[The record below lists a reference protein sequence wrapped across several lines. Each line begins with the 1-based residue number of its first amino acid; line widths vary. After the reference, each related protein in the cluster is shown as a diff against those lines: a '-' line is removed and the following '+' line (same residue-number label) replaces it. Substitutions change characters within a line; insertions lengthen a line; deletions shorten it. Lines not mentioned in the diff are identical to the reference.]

1 MAHSEEINLN
11 SLALVRG
18 ELVAEV
24 EDSASKLERFVAD
37 RDNAELLQGCIEGIE
52 KISGTLSLIQLYG
65 ADLLAEELLALAKD
79 ITPGQNDKVDQQLD
93 ILSSGFFILP
103 RYLEY
108 VQQTRRGLPVLLIS
122 YINELR
128 QARDETPLPESY
140 FFEVDLSA
148 SYSPK
153 RRTSAT
159 FDEDTPALVRRLRHM
174 YQVGLLN
181 VLQGKQAKSA
191 LGLMKRALERL
202 EIISGDRPIAKL
214 WWLGVGAIES
224 LSQDGVNL
232 NKTRKLALM
241 VIDRQIKLL
250 QAEGT
255 KAFDRDA
262 PDAMVKN
269 LIYWVALGGGQTEH
283 GKSVQE
289 TYQFEPLTYTAK
301 ELSREEEA
309 LKGPSVNTVASVA
322 AVLKDELR
330 STKEIL
336 ENASQGGT
344 EIISDYEELIDTLV
358 KVSDILGVVG
368 LTAAGNTLKQ
378 EITKIEGWRD
388 SGETGDAKDL
398 LEVADA
404 LLYVESTVS
413 GLDQLHLSDDKLA
426 QANSIA
432 RAEVIASSQ
441 LAEAEMVVI
450 QEAESG
456 LALVKRALN
465 SFAESNYDRGHI
477 KNVAATLHGVRGG
490 MIVLHL
496 DRAANVVAACA
507 AFIEE
512 SLLQNDQP
520 AALQQLLETFA
531 DAVIGL
537 EYYLDAIKSD
547 KNASDAVLE
556 IAEESLQALGFR
568 V

>member
-1 MAHSEEINLN
+1 
-11 SLALVRG
+11 
-18 ELVAEV
+18 
-24 EDSASKLERFVAD
+24 
-37 RDNAELLQGCIEGIE
+37 
-52 KISGTLSLIQLYG
+52 
-65 ADLLAEELLALAKD
+65 
-79 ITPGQNDKVDQQLD
+79 
-93 ILSSGFFILP
+93 
-103 RYLEY
+103 
-108 VQQTRRGLPVLLIS
+108 
-122 YINELR
+122 
-128 QARDETPLPESY
+128 
-140 FFEVDLSA
+140 
-148 SYSPK
+148 
-153 RRTSAT
+153 
-159 FDEDTPALVRRLRHM
+159 
-174 YQVGLLN
+174 
-181 VLQGKQAKSA
+181 
-191 LGLMKRALERL
+191 
-202 EIISGDRPIAKL
+202 
-214 WWLGVGAIES
+214 
-224 LSQDGVNL
+224 
-232 NKTRKLALM
+232 
-241 VIDRQIKLL
+241 
-250 QAEGT
+250 
-255 KAFDRDA
+255 
-262 PDAMVKN
+262 
-269 LIYWVALGGGQTEH
+269 
-283 GKSVQE
+283 
-289 TYQFEPLTYTAK
+289 
-301 ELSREEEA
+301 
-309 LKGPSVNTVASVA
+309 
-322 AVLKDELR
+322 
-330 STKEIL
+330 
-336 ENASQGGT
+336 
-344 EIISDYEELIDTLV
+344 
-358 KVSDILGVVG
+358 VG
-368 LTAAGNTLKQ
+368 LTAAGSTLKQ

-477 KNVAATLHGVRGG
+477 KNVTATLHGVRGG

-496 DRAANVVAACA
+496 DRAANVVAACTE
-507 AFIEE
+507 FIDE